1 MMIEL
6 KTKRRWVM
14 SIIEAVSNG
23 PESRVVARASARQ
36 TIVRRQI
43 EDGMSHTARLKAATR
58 SMTGTGY

>member
-23 PESRVVARASARQ
+23 PESRVVARASVRQ

-43 EDGMSHTARLKAATR
+43 EEHEAQAVEEE
-58 SMTGTGY
+58 